1 MDFTLAF
8 KVHSFVIMAIFL
20 EAQMFL
26 RVMKAALV
34 LPSLTG
40 SEVSAALFIHN
51 AAKIG
56 KRVDFS
62 EGSPSTDCG
71 MLVAVLVVV
80 RLAFPQLSLSLV
92 ARNLLSSLVVLY
104 CICGDHVIRKF
115 QVFELCQEGPL
126 NPIVPSHCCGF
137 HGQVYIS
144 AGTRR
149 LYKKKYSYS
158 ETGMTAPNCN
168 NETLG

>member
-8 KVHSFVIMAIFL
+8 KVHSFVVMAIFL
-20 EAQMFL
+20 EAQTFL

-34 LPSLTG
+34 LPTLTG
-40 SEVSAALFIHN
+40 SEVSVCAALFIHN

-62 EGSPSTDCG
+62 EGSPCTECG

-80 RLAFPQLSLSLV
+80 RLAFPQLTLSLV

-104 CICGDHVIRKF
+104 CICVWTK
-115 QVFELCQEGPL
+115 
-126 NPIVPSHCCGF
+126 S
-137 HGQVYIS
+137 S
-144 AGTRR
+144 ANSRSSSCV
-149 LYKKKYSYS
+149 KKVH
-158 ETGMTAPNCN
+158 
-168 NETLG
+168 